1 MSTWTRRSLPSPT
14 PTLRLQPSVE
24 EAGEPEVDVEVD
36 SIVAAAEIN
45 VAEEVPDSRAVKPV
59 EVEVKVAEVTVVLA
73 IQMGLQIKPAGCT
86 GNLGSLRTSVWIR
99 LSVPGRI
106 FLLQNLNQTN
116 EK

>member
-1 MSTWTRRSLPSPT
+1 M
-14 PTLRLQPSVE
+14 
-24 EAGEPEVDVEVD
+24 EAAEGPEVAVEVD

-59 EVEVKVAEVTVVLA
+59 EVEVKVAEVTVVLV

-86 GNLGSLRTSVWIR
+86 GNLESQRTFVWIR
-99 LSVPGRI
+99 PSVPGRT